1 MTNNID
7 KTRKALLKPAKRVVI
22 KAGSGILTGKSGLNS
37 KTIENLT
44 RGICDLRSR
53 GIEVIFVSSG
63 AISCGLKK
71 IGLSKRPSSI
81 SKQQAVAAVGQSILM
96 MTYERAFRRHER
108 LVAQILITRDDLNNR
123 RRYLNARNTIF
134 NLLSWGITPIINEN
148 DTVVVDEIKFG
159 DNDNLSSMVAV
170 LTDAH
175 ALIILTDMEGLYD
188 SDPRSDKNARLIST
202 IDKIDSRV
210 LGYANDVPGFLGT
223 GGMAGKISAAKKASI
238 KGIPVFIANGRK
250 QNIIQRVM
258 DGEKTGTLFLPQE
271 TDLCGRKHWI
281 AFTRS
286 LKGSLVLDKGA
297 CSAIINRGK
306 SLLPSGVREIIG
318 RFNRGD
324 SISLL
329 NENRQEIAVGIAN
342 YNSDDITRIRGSK
355 TGTIEEL
362 LGYKHDDEKIHRDN
376 LVITEHINNGDYRC

>member
-1 MTNNID
+1 
-7 KTRKALLKPAKRVVI
+7 
-22 KAGSGILTGKSGLNS
+22 
-37 KTIENLT
+37 
-44 RGICDLRSR
+44 
-53 GIEVIFVSSG
+53 
-63 AISCGLKK
+63 
-71 IGLSKRPSSI
+71 
-81 SKQQAVAAVGQSILM
+81 

-188 SDPRSDKNARLIST
+188 SDPMSDKNARLIST

-362 LGYKHDDEKIHRDN
+362 LGYKHDDEIIHRDN

>member
-1 MTNNID
+1 
-7 KTRKALLKPAKRVVI
+7 
-22 KAGSGILTGKSGLNS
+22 
-37 KTIENLT
+37 
-44 RGICDLRSR
+44 
-53 GIEVIFVSSG
+53 
-63 AISCGLKK
+63 
-71 IGLSKRPSSI
+71 
-81 SKQQAVAAVGQSILM
+81 
-96 MTYERAFRRHER
+96 
-108 LVAQILITRDDLNNR
+108 
-123 RRYLNARNTIF
+123 
-134 NLLSWGITPIINEN
+134 
-148 DTVVVDEIKFG
+148 
-159 DNDNLSSMVAV
+159 
-170 LTDAH
+170 
-175 ALIILTDMEGLYD
+175 
-188 SDPRSDKNARLIST
+188 
-202 IDKIDSRV
+202 
-210 LGYANDVPGFLGT
+210 
-223 GGMAGKISAAKKASI
+223 MAGKISAAKKASI

-362 LGYKHDDEKIHRDN
+362 LGYKHDDEIIHRDN